1 MEADSKKWRWQGT
14 NRQQQALNTAE
25 AAITVR
31 GVGNSL
37 RGNLD
42 PEDERPVISLI
53 HGNSSDFPRFR
64 TSSAAEDAII
74 DALKSAK
81 YNHYT
86 PTVGLLPSRSAVA
99 DYLNKDLPYKLSP
112 ENVYLTAGCGQA
124 IEVAFTVLA
133 QPGNN
138 ILLPRPGFPHYE
150 VIAGREG
157 LEVRHFD
164 LLSEQDWE
172 VDLEAVEALADN
184 NTVAMVIIN
193 PGSPCGNVYSYNQ
206 LKKVAEMARKHG
218 IIVIADEAFAYMTFG
233 VTPFVPMG
241 VFGALVPVI
250 TLGSISKRWM
260 VPGWRM
266 GWLVTNDPT
275 GLLQDSG
282 IVEAIRE
289 YLSTSTDPSS
299 FTQAAIP
306 QILENTKEEFF
317 SNILNILR
325 DAADVCYGEI
335 QDIPCITC
343 PKKPECALFMMVK
356 LNVSVLEDINDDMDF
371 CLKLAREESIL
382 VLPGVA
388 VGMKNWLR
396 ITFGIEPATLE
407 VSFGRIKAFCQRH
420 AKKQ

>member
-1 MEADSKKWRWQGT
+1 MTKKLFLSFTEIYGNGDGQGT
-14 NRQQQALNTAE
+14 NKQQQALNTAE
-25 AAITVR
+25 PAVTLR

-86 PTVGLLPSRSAVA
+86 PTVGLLPSRRSVSYAKF
-99 DYLNKDLPYKLSP
+99 YHQELEHHCYIHILMQLLTLNDETIPNPAFMYEKY
-112 ENVYLTAGCGQA
+112 NV
-124 IEVAFTVLA
+124 
-133 QPGNN
+133 
-138 ILLPRPGFPHYE
+138 R
-150 VIAGREG
+150 
-157 LEVRHFD
+157 
-164 LLSEQDWE
+164 
-172 VDLEAVEALADN
+172 
-184 NTVAMVIIN
+184 
-193 PGSPCGNVYSYNQ
+193 
-206 LKKVAEMARKHG
+206 KVAEMARKLG
-218 IIVIADEAFAYMTFG
+218 IIVIADETFAYMTFG
-233 VTPFVPMG
+233 STPFVPVG
-241 VFGALVPVI
+241 VFGALVPVL
-250 TLGSISKRWM
+250 TLGSISKRRM

-266 GWLVTNDPT
+266 GWLVANDPT

-282 IVEAIRE
+282 IVEAIKE

-299 FTQAAIP
+299 FTQAAIT
-306 QILENTKEEFF
+306 QILENTKEDFF
-317 SNILNILR
+317 SNMLNILR
-325 DAADVCYGEI
+325 EAADLCYGEI

-343 PKKPECALFMMVK
+343 PKKPGCALFMMVK

-371 CLKLAREESIL
+371 CLKLAREESIP

-396 ITFGIEPATLE
+396 ITFGIEPAALE
-407 VSFGRIKAFCQRH
+407 VSLGRIKAFCQRH